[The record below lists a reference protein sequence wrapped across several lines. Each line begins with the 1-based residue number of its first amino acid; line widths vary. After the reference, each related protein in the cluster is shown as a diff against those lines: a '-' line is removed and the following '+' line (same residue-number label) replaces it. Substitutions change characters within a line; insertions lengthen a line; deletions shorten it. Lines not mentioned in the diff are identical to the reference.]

1 MQRPQSFQPSEGIG
15 PLARGRKFA
24 MPDTASD
31 LDGLRIFSGTA
42 HRGLGEAIAGHL
54 GLPLGQVTILRF
66 ADGEIGVQYAENIRG
81 MDVFIIQPT
90 HAPADNLMELLIMI
104 DAAKRASARRIT
116 VVIPYYG
123 YARQDRKDAPRVAIT
138 SRLVAD
144 LLEAAGAQRILTM
157 DLHAPQIQGF
167 FNIPFDHLYAS
178 RLFVDLLNLHPIENL
193 VIVAPDVG
201 STKIARFYAKYLNL
215 DFAVV
220 DKQRIGNNEAV
231 ALNLVGDVGGK
242 NCLVVDDIVDT
253 GGTFSATVAMLKNRG
268 GKDIYAAVTH
278 PVFSGR
284 AVERIEASEVMRL
297 WVCDTLPTP
306 QEHLFHKIHKVSTA
320 RLFAEAIRRIHTEK
334 SISHLFLERPL
345 SEPRELMIDRDM

>member
-1 MQRPQSFQPSEGIG
+1 MAEPSTDLIG
-15 PLARGRKFA
+15 MKV
-24 MPDTASD
+24 
-31 LDGLRIFSGTA
+31 FSGTA
-42 HRGLGEAIAGHL
+42 HRALGEAIARQL
-54 GLPLGQVTILRF
+54 GTTLGQVSIQRF
-66 ADGEIGVQYAENIRG
+66 SDGEIGVQFAENIRG
-81 MDVFIIQPT
+81 MDIFIVQPT

-144 LLEAAGAQRILTM
+144 LIEAAGAHRVLTM

-167 FNIPFDHLYAS
+167 FNIPFDHIYAS
-178 RLFVDLLNLHPIENL
+178 RLFVDLLRKNPIEDV

-201 STKIARFYAKYLNL
+201 STKLARFYANYLNR

-220 DKQRIGNNEAV
+220 DKHRTGPNQAV
-231 ALNLVGDVGGK
+231 ALNLVGDVRDK
-242 NCLVVDDIVDT
+242 NCLIVDDIVDT
-253 GGTFSATVAMLKNRG
+253 GGTFSATVAMLKDRG
-268 GKDIYAAVTH
+268 GKNIYAAVTH
-278 PVFSGR
+278 PVFSGK
-284 AVERIEASEVMRL
+284 AVERIESSEVKCL

-306 QEHLFHKIHKVSTA
+306 KEHLFRKIRKISTA
-320 RLFAEAIRRIHTEK
+320 KLFAEAIRRIHNEA

-345 SEPRELMIDRDM
+345 SEPRDLLIDENEI

>member
-1 MQRPQSFQPSEGIG
+1 
-15 PLARGRKFA
+15 
-24 MPDTASD
+24 MPDIPSD
-31 LDGLRIFSGTA
+31 LDGLTIFSGTA
-42 HRGLGEAIAGHL
+42 HRGLGEAIARQL
-54 GLPLGQVTILRF
+54 GLSLGQVAIHRF
-66 ADGEIGVQYAENIRG
+66 ADGEIGVQFAENIRG
-81 MDVFIIQPT
+81 SDVFLVQPT

-144 LLEAAGAQRILTM
+144 LLEAAGTQRILTM

-167 FNIPFDHLYAS
+167 FNVPFDHLYAS
-178 RLFVDLLNLHPIENL
+178 RLFVDLLVLHPIEDMA
-193 VIVAPDVG
+193 IVAPDVG
-201 STKIARFYAKYLNL
+201 STRLARFYANYFNR
-215 DFAVV
+215 DFVVV
-220 DKQRIGNNEAV
+220 DKHRIGPNHAV
-231 ALNLVGDVGGK
+231 ALNLVGDVRGK

-253 GGTFSATVAMLKNRG
+253 GGTFSATVAMLKDRG
-268 GKDIYAAVTH
+268 GKEIYAAITH

-284 AVERIEASEVMRL
+284 AVERIEASEITRL

-306 QEHLFHKIHKVSTA
+306 QEHLFQKIRKISTA
-320 RLFAEAIRRIHTEK
+320 RLFAEAIRRIHNEK

-345 SEPRELMIDRDM
+345 SEPRELMIDRDV